1 MKLQIE
7 VVFVKSSAIK
17 YRIIDDWKKIGT
29 IYYLKKRNLVN
40 FHHGSKRG
48 IAVEDAKKDTRVH
61 LISWIIHKF

>member
-29 IYYLKKRNLVN
+29 IYYLKK
-40 FHHGSKRG
+40 KE
-48 IAVEDAKKDTRVH
+48 I
-61 LISWIIHKF
+61 